1 MTPPQRSLRITPTG
15 GERFLPR
22 LPPGAHLLGTVQRGL
37 QIGALVQLA
46 DRSYAQLNGDV
57 LEHLNSSQ
65 VEHALRSAL
74 GSAHHRGARA
84 AQQPAAPRAPPQV
97 IVKKRRVIVPPS

>member
-1 MTPPQRSLRITPTG
+1 MRPPQRTLRITPTG

-22 LPPGAHLLGTVQRGL
+22 LPPGATLLGTVQRGL

-74 GSAHHRGARA
+74 SSGRSSGARPM
-84 AQQPAAPRAPPQV
+84 QQPTVQRPPPQV
-97 IVKKRRVIVPPS
+97 IVKKRRVIVPPA